1 MRENGESERA
11 MAAQLEVVRLLK
23 RKKTM
28 KGRKIMKVLLTGAFG
43 NFGTTTLH
51 NLLEQGHEVRCFDL
65 QTKANRKTAAKFGNR
80 IETIWGDVRNPDDLA
95 LAVHDRDVVIHL
107 AFIIDMLKS
116 EDHPEWAREINV
128 GGTKNL
134 LDAIKGHSEPPK
146 IIFASS
152 ISVFGHTQHLQPP
165 RTLSDPVQP
174 TSIYAHH
181 KVECEELVRKSG
193 LDWSILRIAFSPPEV
208 SAKFDPVLFQL
219 EPSSRL
225 EFVHPRDVGLAVTNG
240 VSSTEIWGK
249 TLLVGGG
256 SGCQLYYR
264 DFIRQLIEGIGI
276 RPLPEDAFALPPSS
290 PLDWVDTTES
300 QRILN
305 YQKHSFEDYVREI
318 PASMGSAR
326 YLVRLLGPLIRR
338 SMLSQSP
345 YLEQN
350 K

>member
-1 MRENGESERA
+1 
-11 MAAQLEVVRLLK
+11 
-23 RKKTM
+23 
-28 KGRKIMKVLLTGAFG
+28 MKVLLTGAFG

-65 QTKANRKTAAKFGNR
+65 QTKANRKTAAKFENR

-116 EDHPEWAREINV
+116 EDHPEWAWEINV

-134 LDAIKGHSEPPK
+134 LDAIKSHSEPCK

-152 ISVFGHTQHLQPP
+152 ISVFGHTQHLPPP

-181 KVECEELVRKSG
+181 KAECEELIKKSG
-193 LDWSILRIAFSPPEV
+193 LDWSILRIAFSPPE
-208 SAKFDPVLFQL
+208 ALGKFEPILFHL
-219 EPSSRL
+219 EPNSRL
-225 EFVHPRDVGLAVTNG
+225 EFVHPRDVGLAVANA

-256 SGCQLYYR
+256 SDCQLYYR
-264 DFIRQLIEGIGI
+264 DFIRQITDVMGI
-276 RPLPEDAFALPPSS
+276 RPFPDEAFALPPSS
-290 PLDWVDTTES
+290 PLDWVDSTES
-300 QRILN
+300 QRLLN
-305 YQKHSFEDYVREI
+305 YQKHSFEDYIGEI
-318 PASMGSAR
+318 PASMGRPTR
-326 YLVRLLGPLIRR
+326 YLLRLFGPLIRR
-338 SMLSQSP
+338 SILSQSP
-345 YLEQN
+345 FLKQN

>member
-1 MRENGESERA
+1 
-11 MAAQLEVVRLLK
+11 
-23 RKKTM
+23 
-28 KGRKIMKVLLTGAFG
+28 
-43 NFGTTTLH
+43 
-51 NLLEQGHEVRCFDL
+51 
-65 QTKANRKTAAKFGNR
+65 
-80 IETIWGDVRNPDDLA
+80 
-95 LAVHDRDVVIHL
+95 VHDRDVVIHL

-116 EDHPEWAREINV
+116 EDHPEWAWEINV

-134 LDAIKGHSEPPK
+134 LDAIKGHSEQSK

-193 LDWSILRIAFSPPEV
+193 LDWSILRIAFSPPEA

-219 EPSSRL
+219 ELSSRL
-225 EFVHPRDVGLAVTNG
+225 EFVHPRDVGLAVTNAA
-240 VSSTEIWGK
+240 SSTEIWGK

-264 DFIRQLIEGIGI
+264 DFIRQLTDVMGIQ
-276 RPLPEDAFALPPSS
+276 PLPDDAFALPPSS
-290 PLDWVDTTES
+290 PLDWVDSAES
-300 QRILN
+300 QRLLN
-305 YQKHSFEDYVREI
+305 YQKHSFEDYIREI
-318 PASMGSAR
+318 PASMGPTR
-326 YLVRLLGPLIRR
+326 YLLRLFGPLIRR

-345 YLEQN
+345 YIEQN

>member
-1 MRENGESERA
+1 
-11 MAAQLEVVRLLK
+11 
-23 RKKTM
+23 
-28 KGRKIMKVLLTGAFG
+28 MKVLLTGAFG

-193 LDWSILRIAFSPPEV
+193 LDWSILRIAFSPPEA